1 MKLQHLTIAIFILL
15 IMPLRSEAQ
24 NNDEKQVAFI
34 RELYSSAMNML
45 QMKADPEYPAK
56 DKMVISIDEMWPGS
70 GEHKGTLELFYGLD
84 LDHETS
90 ELQRFPHFAR
100 YKYNIGSMNLY
111 YEILYH
117 DPDDGNKD
125 SCKPVF
131 FYTKVSDFNGKQ
143 HECRYYFWN
152 NKLIKKISSGSSEYF
167 ASEQVALERAKFI
180 SSLIGMQDLWNY

>member
-1 MKLQHLTIAIFILL
+1 MKLKYLTIAILTLL
-15 IMPLRSEAQ
+15 IIPLKSEAQ
-24 NNDEKQVAFI
+24 TNDEKQVAFI

-45 QMKADPEYPAK
+45 QMKTDPEYPAK
-56 DKMVISIDEMWPGS
+56 DRMVIHIDEMWPGS

-84 LDHETS
+84 LNYDSS

-100 YKYNIGSMNLY
+100 YKYNIGSMNFY

-131 FYTKVSDFNGKQ
+131 FYTKVSGFKDKQ
-143 HECRYYFWN
+143 YECRYYFWN
-152 NKLIKKISSGSSEYF
+152 NKLIKKIASDNSEDF
-167 ASEQVALERAKFI
+167 ISEEVALERAKFI
-180 SSLIGMQDLWNY
+180 STLIGMQDLWNY